1 MIYKNPPLLKP
12 KSLLDWSFYYCFD
25 KGFSLIPLSG
35 KIPDAD
41 VLPQE
46 KDEKGEL
53 KPTWKPYQE
62 RRPGQEELQK
72 WFGNGSK
79 RNIGIVTGDI
89 SGLAVVDL
97 DTKEAIQIAKKLNF
111 PATPMVKTGDGF
123 HAYYKAKEGIQN
135 FQKRGDLPGI
145 DLRGNGGYVV
155 APPSI
160 HSSGVQY
167 SWVKSRGL
175 DDIPLAEFPEIILAK
190 TSNDKT
196 PLKELYKGTTEGN
209 RNDTLTRLTGSWVN
223 DGLSF
228 EECLE
233 NARIWNSKNNPLL
246 PVREVEQTVKSIFN
260 KHQKGR
266 PATIVLTRL
275 DSLFQEPEETTTWL
289 VDGLLP
295 TGGFSIV
302 VAKPK
307 VGKSTL
313 ARALALHVARGE
325 SFLDRSVTKGAVV
338 YLALEEKRSEVKRH
352 FKDMGAV
359 GDEDVHVYVGGA
371 PADAIGEI
379 NNVVGNVKPALVIID
394 PLFRFTKVKDGN
406 DYHQVTNALDPLLR
420 LARDIGT
427 HV

>member
-1 MIYKNPPLLKP
+1 MQ
-12 KSLLDWSFYYCFD
+12 KSNLVWARYYLG
-25 KGFSLIPLSG
+25 KGYSVIPLKG
-35 KIPDAD
+35 KVPDAS
-41 VLPQE
+41 VLPRE
-46 KDEKGEL
+46 IDEKGES
-53 KPTWKPYQE
+53 KPTWKPYQKRKPTE
-62 RRPGQEELQK
+62 EELQK
-72 WFGNGSK
+72 WFGNGSN

-123 HAYYKAKEGIQN
+123 HAYYKDKEGIRN

-246 PVREVEQTVKSIFN
+246 PVREVEQTVK
-260 KHQKGR
+260 
-266 PATIVLTRL
+266 V
-275 DSLFQEPEETTTWL
+275 
-289 VDGLLP
+289 
-295 TGGFSIV
+295 FSIN
-302 VAKPK
+302 
-307 VGKSTL
+307 
-313 ARALALHVARGE
+313 
-325 SFLDRSVTKGAVV
+325 TKQ
-338 YLALEEKRSEVKRH
+338 
-352 FKDMGAV
+352 
-359 GDEDVHVYVGGA
+359 ED
-371 PADAIGEI
+371 
-379 NNVVGNVKPALVIID
+379 
-394 PLFRFTKVKDGN
+394 
-406 DYHQVTNALDPLLR
+406 QQQWC
-420 LARDIGT
+420 
-427 HV
+427 